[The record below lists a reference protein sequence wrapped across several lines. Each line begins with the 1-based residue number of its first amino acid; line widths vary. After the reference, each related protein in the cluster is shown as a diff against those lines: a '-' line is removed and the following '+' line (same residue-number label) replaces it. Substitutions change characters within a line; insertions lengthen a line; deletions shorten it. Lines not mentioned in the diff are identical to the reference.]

1 MKFWC
6 SECMEERRGEWTT
19 WRPLGPFFPPSKVFG
34 CEVCGS
40 ALVEAGECIYCG
52 EPCDTDA
59 YPQLCPGCQYD
70 LEEVINKAVHNL
82 CDPEDSGEIGTDNR
96 INALYALATKADA
109 MREDLERQ
117 VLNANKRKSKQDQ

>member
-6 SECMEERRGEWTT
+6 TECMEERRGEWMTR
-19 WRPLGPFFPPSKVFG
+19 RPLGPFCPPSKIFG

-52 EPCDTDA
+52 EPCDPEA
-59 YPQLCPGCQYD
+59 YPLLCPGCKYD
-70 LEEVINKAVHNL
+70 LEEAINKTVQNL
-82 CDPEDSGEIGTDNR
+82 CDPEGGEIGTDTK
-96 INALYALATKADA
+96 INALYALATEADA

-117 VLNANKRKSKQDQ
+117 VINANKRKAPED